1 MGDEILHSAGRIVDI
16 EFCVV
21 LKERVRDIEGRETM
35 LCRIRAERS
44 WLWSPWCE

>member
-21 LKERVRDIEGRETM
+21 LKEQEGVRDIEGRETM
-35 LCRIRAERS
+35 LYRVPAGRS
-44 WLWSPWCE
+44 WLWYT